1 MERKSVELDAK
12 QKEMKKLEGTQRGGT
27 NVLILIF
34 SFGMLFLTTWL
45 HQQGEI
51 GFDAV
56 LLCTILMMS
65 SFGPVVA
72 LSSLSN
78 NLMQTLASGERVL
91 SLWKKN
97 RRLKK
102 YPVRQP
108 QNLQISIVKTLI
120 LLMKKNRFK
129 RLFDLD
135 FERQPD
141 WNPWKKRFRK
151 INAVKAADAFL

>member
-65 SFGPVVA
+65 LSDRLLLCPVCR
-72 LSSLSN
+72 
-78 NLMQTLASGERVL
+78 T
-91 SLWKKN
+91 
-97 RRLKK
+97 
-102 YPVRQP
+102 
-108 QNLQISIVKTLI
+108 I
-120 LLMKKNRFK
+120 
-129 RLFDLD
+129 
-135 FERQPD
+135 
-141 WNPWKKRFRK
+141 
-151 INAVKAADAFL
+151 